1 MTPLT
6 KALAAAAV
14 LWGCA
19 AGTRAAPQPDRSGS
33 GFEVR
38 RAEDKPGEGLTEAT
52 VAGSAR
58 KVYLHREAALTGRDV
73 TEARAIVDGTNGPAV
88 EITLTEEGRKK
99 LAKLTEGHQG
109 KPLAILV
116 NGKVLS
122 APVVR
127 GTISQ
132 GKALI
137 SGRFTKAEAETI
149 AKGIAGK

>member
-1 MTPLT
+1 MTPWT
-6 KALAAAAV
+6 KALAAAVV

-19 AGTRAAPQPDRSGS
+19 AGTRAAQQPDRSGR

-73 TEARAIVDGTNGPAV
+73 TEARAIADGANGPAV
-88 EITLTEEGRKK
+88 EVTLTEEGRKK
-99 LAKLTEGHQG
+99 LAKVTEGHQG